1 MVKEN
6 LPGLMVEDILEN
18 IKKIKNMDMESS
30 NGLMVENT
38 KEVGK
43 MENNMEEEFISVPE
57 T

>member
-30 NGLMVENT
+30 NGLVNNLN
-38 KEVGK
+38 KLNDFKLSK
-43 MENNMEEEFISVPE
+43 M
-57 T
+57 